1 MDDFLPLL
9 LVIAALAAVMGLF
22 AWLASVA
29 RRRGVAGAAITAAL
43 ASHDEAF
50 RVTAHEAHYEIQAQA
65 DRKTP
70 IESPDNH
77 GGRTRNDRAGRPGA
91 GARRPPQDR
100 SRRRRRGLGR
110 WTDRLK
116 PRR

>member
-9 LVIAALAAVMGLF
+9 LVTAALAAVMGLF
-22 AWLASVA
+22 AWLASVV

-70 IESPDNH
+70 IESPDNYR
-77 GGRTRNDRAGRPGA
+77 GSPGNDRVGRPATGE
-91 GARRPPQDR
+91 RRPLQGRP
-100 SRRRRRGLGR
+100 RRRRRGPGR
-110 WTDRLK
+110 WIDRLK
-116 PRR
+116 PGR